1 MCNRLFFNDITP
13 EKLEAHYERLC
24 LESAHAIRQMI
35 FPGFKVKA
43 AKITSIPV
51 AVVAAGK
58 DYFFEFQ
65 RLQNWAEE
73 YRYDFG
79 ETITKWLN
87 KKITTN

>member
-1 MCNRLFFNDITP
+1 MV
-13 EKLEAHYERLC
+13 
-24 LESAHAIRQMI
+24 

-65 RLQNWAEE
+65 RLQDWAEK
-73 YRYDFG
+73 YGYDFLPFPEAAHNLINEPEKFSFG
-79 ETITKWLN
+79 
-87 KKITTN
+87 KKIYEWLDKKIKNS